1 MNDKKNL
8 YFVVV
13 ILLLAITGAV
23 SWRLYFKDY
32 RQRDTVDIHRFPV
45 KIGEWTAVDLPLTEE
60 EYAILET
67 RNVVARKYTHTDGRG
82 VYLLLVYSQYNRKV
96 SHPPEVCYTGSGISV
111 VESRATTIPLEG
123 GKIFLGVNRLLLEL
137 RGEQQCAYYWFKV
150 GDSYTPN
157 YWKQQFLIANNLLK
171 GRSHSSAL
179 IRVSADIVSGNKEVS
194 LAIIR
199 DFIGLIHPLLQ
210 EYLP

>member
-1 MNDKKNL
+1 MNGKRNI

-13 ILLLAITGAV
+13 ISLLAITGAV

-32 RQRDTVDIHRFPV
+32 RQQDTVDINRFPAR
-45 KIGEWTAVDLPLTEE
+45 IGEWTATEMPLTDDV
-60 EYAILET
+60 YDILET
-67 RNVVARKYTHTDGRG
+67 RNVVARKYINADGRA

-96 SHPPEVCYTGSGISV
+96 SHPPEICYTGSGISI
-111 VESRATTIPLEG
+111 VESGSVTIPL
-123 GKIFLGVNRLLLEL
+123 KDDRNPLAVNRLLLEL
-137 RGEQQCAYYWFKV
+137 RGSQQYAYYWFKV

-157 YWKQQFLIANNLLK
+157 YWEQQFLIATHMLK

-179 IRVSADIVSGNKEVS
+179 IRVSADIVSGNKETA
-194 LAIIR
+194 LANIQE
-199 DFIGLIHPLLQ
+199 FINLIHPFLR